1 MEPDF
6 KSYEESKQS
15 IRETK
20 VEERSNLSRLGD
32 MGIEPTN
39 GSKSIK
45 LSDVAQVGGKILIGG
60 GLGLLAGVAAIGVAA
75 SAAEIVVAGVVT
87 KIAGVVGG
95 AMGLSLGMNKYQ
107 KKRKKMESDSV

>member
-1 MEPDF
+1 MEPDL
-6 KSYEESKQS
+6 KSYEEAKQS
-15 IRETK
+15 ISETK
-20 VEERSNLSRLGD
+20 VETRSNLSRLGD

-39 GSKSIK
+39 GSKSIE

-75 SAAEIVVAGVVT
+75 GAAEIIVAGVVT

-107 KKRKKMESDSV
+107 KKRKKMEGGSV